1 MSDQAAWEQAVI
13 TASEWYF
20 GLPSGIR
27 AELDG
32 LLEEIIQLKQQ
43 LVDQVTASGSSA
55 VCREC
60 GGQCC
65 LLGRYHVSVLDIL
78 AYRKAGLEPVIPD
91 FSTSPACPYSDV
103 SGCLMPPGYRPVT
116 CVIFNCQLIEDRLSA
131 NELDSLHDHERRLRS
146 TVARAGRIHDIRTD
160 RPLLL
165 SGHWAAKQKLHHYNE
180 DAPWQQ

>member
-1 MSDQAAWEQAVI
+1 MNDQMLWEQAMA

-20 GLPSGIR
+20 GLPHAIR

-32 LLEEIIQLKQQ
+32 LLDEVMQLKQL
-43 LVDQVTASGSSA
+43 LVEQVTASGSAA

-60 GGQCC
+60 GGECC

-78 AYRKAGLEPVIPD
+78 AYRKAGLEPVVPD
-91 FSTSPACPYSDV
+91 FNADPACPYSDA
-103 SGCLMPPGYRPVT
+103 SGCLMPPGFRPVT
-116 CVIFNCQLIEDRLSA
+116 CVIFNCQLIEDRLTA
-131 NELDSLHDHERRLRS
+131 VQRTALHEYEGRLRA

-165 SGHWAAKQKLHHYNE
+165 SGATSAGPAE
-180 DAPWQQ
+180 STP